1 MARHARRLILW
12 TGAAILALLLLALL
26 VIVVVVLTIDPDRFR
41 GRIETAASAAL
52 GRSVQ
57 LSGGLHWHLG
67 WRTAIE
73 SRGGQIANAPGF
85 GSEPFARWEALRFG
99 VAVRPLLHRELH
111 IDRMEVDGLQLRL
124 QRDATGASNWKFT
137 PSTAAVQTPAVG
149 KPSALKLQVGSIAL
163 RDAEVLYQDAVA
175 ARDWQFVLIS
185 FDAQLPPDPLAMQLE
200 FGGVALSGQARGAPF
215 AAPGVAFGLQA
226 RTVKFDRS
234 GGSLSLPD
242 WKLQWAEAQMEGSLQ
257 ARTMPS
263 VSAQGRLSLRAPSLR
278 ALLVSVSFPVPLT
291 RDPAALG
298 PLRLAAR
305 ADWHEGAATID
316 ELQIALDDTTAS
328 GRVELPSLSPLAL
341 RFQLA
346 ADRVDVDRYLEPED
360 AGGKPFELPLAAL
373 KKLDA
378 RGVLTIRQASMTGAT
393 AKELR
398 IDVE

>member
-1 MARHARRLILW
+1 MARHARRLILC

-41 GRIETAASAAL
+41 ARIETAASAAI

-85 GSEPFARWEALRFG
+85 GPEPFASWEALRFG
-99 VAVRPLLHRELH
+99 VAIRPLLHRELH
-111 IDRMEVDGLQLRL
+111 IDRIEVDGLRLRM
-124 QRDATGASNWKFT
+124 QRDATGAGNWKFA
-137 PSTAAVQTPAVG
+137 PSSAAEQAPAG
-149 KPSALKLQVGSIAL
+149 SKPTELGLRVGSIAL
-163 RDAEVLYQDAVA
+163 RNAALLYQDAVA
-175 ARDWQFVLIS
+175 ARDWQFTQIR
-185 FDAQLPPDPLAMQLE
+185 FDAQLPPDPLAMQLD
-200 FGGVALSGQARGAPF
+200 FSSVGLSGQASGAPF
-215 AAPGVAFGLQA
+215 KAPGVAFGLQA
-226 RTVKFDRS
+226 GALKFDREA
-234 GGSLSLPD
+234 GSVSVPA
-242 WKLQWAEAQMEGSLQ
+242 WKLQWDEAQMEGSAQ
-257 ARTMPS
+257 ARTLPS
-263 VSAQGRLSLRAPSLR
+263 VAAQGRLSLRAPSLR
-278 ALLVSVSFPVPLT
+278 ALLASVSFPVPAM
-291 RDPAALG
+291 RDPAVPG

-305 ADWHEGAATID
+305 ADWHDGAAIID
-316 ELQIALDDTTAS
+316 ELEIALDDTKAS

-360 AGGKPFELPLAAL
+360 AGGEPFELPLAAL

-378 RGVLTIRQASMTGAT
+378 RGALTIREAAMTGAT